1 MKKFLKK
8 SGKVACAA
16 ALAMCVWGGVSTADP
31 ALSIN
36 GGFKLPFGLLQ
47 VDGTK
52 EKAMTTFLDPDMW
65 TGWDAQDFRFNF
77 HSDYAGINI
86 NLRPDLWSATTDNNG
101 QNMGKLG
108 IKEYSAWFSPFEG
121 FTVSFGNSEE
131 RHWYKGTDERVN
143 NNFGEISIIDCD
155 NDSKTGV
162 YYGLIGD
169 PTKGFDSKKD
179 GNILGRNGWGIGDIG
194 QDTVNA
200 RMYGWDSAAIGSNF
214 AIGLRASYAQGEDG
228 FFAKLALSKYRSA
241 ENKEGFQSFV
251 TDKRTNSID
260 LIAGIEAEVGYAFEN
275 AGSIELIYKTLTL
288 GNNVLA
294 AYWQPR
300 FLDGALF
307 GTLGVTGVFDVRDG
321 SSKYYQDTANGSWNN
336 GNPLNVSRNGDGV
349 ANKFNAFAVDLRLGW
364 KPTDKLSLLLYGN
377 FSMIK
382 PGDEGEAPSWAHY
395 TNKKGQIV
403 DDAELGGYVVASVGY
418 QLPIGSVNLDAGV
431 YFRDI
436 DNNDG
441 YDMGENMLVVKAG
454 WTNWLPG
461 GAGVGIGAEWYH
473 ALNTG
478 DLAADK
484 PKDRFW
490 LGAYLE
496 VWLGN

>member
-8 SGKVACAA
+8 SGKAAFAA
-16 ALAMCVWGGVSTADP
+16 ALAMCVWGVSTADP

-36 GGFKLPFGLLQ
+36 GGFKLPFGLVTMAGYEDRLE
-47 VDGTK
+47 TN
-52 EKAMTTFLDPDMW
+52 FLDTCMW

-77 HSDYAGINI
+77 HSDFAGINI
-86 NLRPDLWSATTDNNG
+86 NLRPNLGAATTDNNG
-101 QNMGKLG
+101 DVTGKLG

-131 RHWYKGTDERVN
+131 RHRYKGTDERVN
-143 NNFGEISIIDCD
+143 NKPGEISIIDCD

-162 YYGLIGD
+162 YYGLIAD
-169 PTKGFDSKKD
+169 PTQWHDFAKD
-179 GNILGRNGWGIGDIG
+179 GRILAPNGWGIGDIG

-214 AIGLRASYAQGEDG
+214 AIGLRASYSQGEDG
-228 FFAKLALSKYRSA
+228 FFAKLAFSKYRSA
-241 ENKEGFQSFV
+241 KDKDGFQNFI
-251 TDKRTNSID
+251 TDTDTNPVN
-260 LIAGIEAEVGYAFEN
+260 LIAGIEAEVGYAFES

-288 GNNVLA
+288 GNNVFA
-294 AYWQPR
+294 AYYQPR

-307 GTLGVTGVFDVRDG
+307 GTVGVTGVVDVRDG
-321 SSKYYQDTANGSWNN
+321 SSKYQ
-336 GNPLNVSRNGDGV
+336 GV
-349 ANKFNAFAVDLRLGW
+349 ANKMNAFAVDLRLGW
-364 KPTDKLSLLLYGN
+364 KPIDKLSLLLYGN

-382 PGDEGEAPSWAHY
+382 PGDEGEAPSWAYY
-395 TNKKGQIV
+395 TNNKGRIV

-441 YDMGENMLVVKAG
+441 LDKAENMLVLKAG

-461 GAGVGIGAEWYH
+461 GAGIGIGAEWYH
-473 ALNTG
+473 ALNTA
-478 DLAADK
+478 DLAPGEQKDK
-484 PKDRFW
+484 FW
-490 LGAYLE
+490 LGAYFE

>member
-1 MKKFLKK
+1 M
-8 SGKVACAA
+8 
-16 ALAMCVWGGVSTADP
+16 
-31 ALSIN
+31 
-36 GGFKLPFGLLQ
+36 
-47 VDGTK
+47 
-52 EKAMTTFLDPDMW
+52 
-65 TGWDAQDFRFNF
+65 
-77 HSDYAGINI
+77 
-86 NLRPDLWSATTDNNG
+86 
-101 QNMGKLG
+101 
-108 IKEYSAWFSPFEG
+108 
-121 FTVSFGNSEE
+121 
-131 RHWYKGTDERVN
+131 
-143 NNFGEISIIDCD
+143 
-155 NDSKTGV
+155 
-162 YYGLIGD
+162 
-169 PTKGFDSKKD
+169 
-179 GNILGRNGWGIGDIG
+179 
-194 QDTVNA
+194 
-200 RMYGWDSAAIGSNF
+200 
-214 AIGLRASYAQGEDG
+214 
-228 FFAKLALSKYRSA
+228 
-241 ENKEGFQSFV
+241 
-251 TDKRTNSID
+251 
-260 LIAGIEAEVGYAFEN
+260 
-275 AGSIELIYKTLTL
+275 
-288 GNNVLA
+288 
-294 AYWQPR
+294 
-300 FLDGALF
+300 
-307 GTLGVTGVFDVRDG
+307 TGVFDVRDG

-364 KPTDKLSLLLYGN
+364 KATDKLSLLLYGN
-377 FSMIK
+377 FSMVK
-382 PGDEGEAPSWAHY
+382 PGDEGEAPSWAYY

-490 LGAYLE
+490 LGAYFE